1 MLKITENAIECCRDV
16 SRIAKQVA
24 KHDRSLADQL
34 RRAMASVALNAAE
47 GSGAHDGNG
56 RMRLRTA
63 LGSAREVD
71 VALRV
76 AEAFGYVDALDAKLM
91 NRLDA
96 LCAVLWK
103 LTR

>member
-1 MLKITENAIECCRDV
+1 
-16 SRIAKQVA
+16 
-24 KHDRSLADQL
+24 
-34 RRAMASVALNAAE
+34 
-47 GSGAHDGNG
+47 
-56 RMRLRTA
+56 MRLRTA

-76 AEAFGYVDALDAKLM
+76 AEAFGYVDTLDAKLM

>member
-16 SRIAKQVA
+16 GRIAKQVA

-47 GSGAHDGNG
+47 GSVTRDGNG
-56 RMRLRTA
+56 RLRFRTA

-76 AEAFGYVDALDAKLM
+76 AEAFGYVDALDAELM
-91 NRLDA
+91 KRLDGI
-96 LCAVLWK
+96 CAALWK